1 MQTIGSLKGKK
12 GKVPMLT
19 SNDPEFSQIHK
30 FTWLEM
36 EKNGAL
42 CRSHPIPQEAMDISY
57 KKNQLQDD
65 ALQECNHS
73 THQIQDA
80 LNIGRTNIVCAN
92 IGRTKIGHTKNRK
105 DIYATNKGRTK
116 YRSSSIF
123 TISTAFQN
131 FNQTSQFHMNFK
143 ISTDFQ
149 NFNRFSKF

>member
-19 SNDPEFSQIHK
+19 SNDPEFSQIDK

-92 IGRTKIGHTKNRK
+92 IGRTKIG
-105 DIYATNKGRTK
+105 RTK
-116 YRSSSIF
+116 YKTNIYGTNKHRKDQIQVIQNLIISIF
-123 TISTAFQN
+123 TIPTDFHSFSRC
-131 FNQTSQFHMNFK
+131 SQFNK
-143 ISTDFQ
+143 ISQFQ
-149 NFNRFSKF
+149 